1 MVLWLKVK
9 RNITEKRKG
18 YVVPFNYLFWD
29 FMSTKMHALLSRNL
43 GRMKFKQKSSNW
55 FLTVAKKVLGGY
67 NTATVIKIRE
77 FTLISLARKIFLS

>member
-29 FMSTKMHALLSRNL
+29 FMSTKMYALISRNL
-43 GRMKFKQKSSNW
+43 GRMKFKQKRSN
-55 FLTVAKKVLGGY
+55 
-67 NTATVIKIRE
+67 
-77 FTLISLARKIFLS
+77 